1 MVKAIR
7 IHETGGPEVLKI
19 EHVNVNAPGEGE
31 VLVAQTAIG
40 INFIDTYHRKGL
52 YPLPLPATLGIE
64 ACGYVEAI
72 GAGVSGLNVGDRV
85 AYATGTVGAYTTERV
100 IEQRYLVH
108 VPDGISDEEAAAG
121 LAKGLTA
128 HYLLHRAFVIR
139 PGSSVILVHAAA
151 GGVGQL
157 LCQWASVYDCTVIGT
172 VSSEEKA
179 AIARENGCT
188 HVINYR
194 TENFVE
200 RVMEITHGLGVSV
213 VYDSVGKDT
222 FLDSLQCLQPFGMM
236 ISYGQSSGA
245 VPPFDISLLAE
256 KNIFLTR
263 PTLSAYK
270 RHRMELI
277 LSAEEVFERL
287 KNGHIRLNIHNHYDF
302 EDIAQAHRDLESR
315 QTTGASVLMV

>member
-1 MVKAIR
+1 MVQAIR
-7 IHETGGPEVLKI
+7 IHETGGPDVLKI
-19 EHVNVNAPGEGE
+19 EQIKLRAPGEGE

-72 GAGVSGLNVGDRV
+72 GPGVNGLNIGDRV
-85 AYATGTVGAYTTERV
+85 AYATGPVGAYTEQRI

-108 VPDGISDEEAAAG
+108 VPDAISDDQAAGG

-139 PGSSVILVHAAA
+139 PGASTILVHAAA

-157 LCQWASVYDCTVIGT
+157 LCQWASVYDCAIIGT

-179 AIARENGCT
+179 VIARENGCQ
-188 HVINYR
+188 HVINYT

-200 RVMEITHGLGVSV
+200 RVRDITAGLGVSV

-222 FLDSLQCLQPFGMM
+222 FFDSLKCLQPFGMM

-245 VPPFDISLLAE
+245 IPPFDISLLAE
-256 KNIFLTR
+256 NNLFLTR
-263 PTLSAYK
+263 PTLGAYK

-277 LSAEEVFERL
+277 LSAEEVFERM
-287 KNGHIRLNIHNHYDF
+287 KNEHIRININNHYDF
-302 EDIAQAHRDLESR
+302 SEVVQAHRDLESR
-315 QTTGASVLMV
+315 KTTGASVLMV

>member
-1 MVKAIR
+1 MVQAIR

-19 EHVNVNAPGEGE
+19 EQVKLRAPGEGE

-72 GAGVSGLNVGDRV
+72 GPGVSGLNIGDRV
-85 AYATGTVGAYTTERV
+85 AYATGPVGAYTEQRI

-108 VPDGISDEEAAAG
+108 VPDAISDDQAAGG

-128 HYLLHRAFVIR
+128 HYLLHRAFVVR
-139 PGSSVILVHAAA
+139 PGASTILVHAAA

-157 LCQWASVYDCTVIGT
+157 LCQWASVYDCAIIGT

-179 AIARENGCT
+179 IIARENGCQ
-188 HVINYR
+188 HVINYT
-194 TENFVE
+194 TENVVE
-200 RVMEITHGLGVSV
+200 RVREITAGLGVSV

-222 FLDSLQCLQPFGMM
+222 FFDSLQCLQPFGMM

-245 VPPFDISLLAE
+245 IPPFDISLLAE
-256 KNIFLTR
+256 NNLFLTR
-263 PTLSAYK
+263 PSLGAYK

-277 LSAEEVFERL
+277 LSAEEVFERM
-287 KNGHIRLNIHNHYDF
+287 KNEHIRININNHYDF
-302 EDIAQAHRDLESR
+302 GEVAQAHRDLESR
-315 QTTGASVLMV
+315 KTTGASVLMV